1 MKPFLLA
8 VDGPDGAGKSTLAG
22 GLKARYEALGH
33 KCWVIHV
40 IKHSEPGAL
49 YYADYC
55 GGVLEGDPVR
65 EACGMLYSVMD
76 SIHTAIAQAEEQGI
90 PVVIFDRSLFSILAY
105 QLYANGYFWFEPVLK
120 QCFAQANFPEIHTY
134 LLDIDSEIAMQRL
147 TARGNLDVIE
157 QRGVEYQKRI
167 RRAYRQAAHDYRP
180 LLGRIMCAAEEPT
193 LSVVG
198 HTAETLCN
206 TVFAMSQGHFKR
218 HIEANA

>member
-1 MKPFLLA
+1 
-8 VDGPDGAGKSTLAG
+8 
-22 GLKARYEALGH
+22 
-33 KCWVIHV
+33 
-40 IKHSEPGAL
+40 
-49 YYADYC
+49 
-55 GGVLEGDPVR
+55 
-65 EACGMLYSVMD
+65 
-76 SIHTAIAQAEEQGI
+76 
-90 PVVIFDRSLFSILAY
+90 
-105 QLYANGYFWFEPVLK
+105 
-120 QCFAQANFPEIHTY
+120 
-134 LLDIDSEIAMQRL
+134 MQRL

>member
-105 QLYANGYFWFEPVLK
+105 QLYTNGYFGLSQCSSSVL
-120 QCFAQANFPEIHTY
+120 
-134 LLDIDSEIAMQRL
+134 LRL
-147 TARGNLDVIE
+147 TFLRFTLTCSISILRLQCSAL
-157 QRGVEYQKRI
+157 QR
-167 RRAYRQAAHDYRP
+167 AATW
-180 LLGRIMCAAEEPT
+180 M
-193 LSVVG
+193 
-198 HTAETLCN
+198 
-206 TVFAMSQGHFKR
+206 
-218 HIEANA
+218 